1 VSPWVCGARGKPG
14 LPHGADLGC
23 LTARLWCPDRWVNN
37 AVIAQAGAILFA
49 AVAWVLAYMLAY
61 RWIPPVI
68 TKALVF
74 EWRWRIS

>member
-1 VSPWVCGARGKPG
+1 
-14 LPHGADLGC
+14 
-23 LTARLWCPDRWVNN
+23 VNN

-49 AVAWVLAYMLAY
+49 AAAWVLAYMLAY

>member
-1 VSPWVCGARGKPG
+1 MGMRRAGKNRDCPTARPR
-14 LPHGADLGC
+14 LSHGA
-23 LTARLWCPDRWVNN
+23 AVWCPDRWVNN

-49 AVAWVLAYMLAY
+49 AAASVLAYMLAY